1 VVLGT
6 TAVTSGAP
14 KELDDESI
22 RRIARSFYVVR
33 MVRYTLLALAA
44 LGVAVLS
51 AVQDAP
57 AAVPI
62 VLAALA
68 AVFVAT
74 MVVLRR
80 QWVSSRRP
88 PTGGASSPSP
98 TG

>member
-1 VVLGT
+1 VVLGPT
-6 TAVTSGAP
+6 QVTSGPP
-14 KELDDESI
+14 KDLDDESI

-44 LGVAVLS
+44 LAVAALS
-51 AVQDAP
+51 AFEDAP
-57 AAVPI
+57 AAVPV
-62 VLAALA
+62 VLGVLA

-80 QWVSSRRP
+80 RYVSSQRP